1 MESRRKRVLI
11 AEDNPALSRVL
22 EFNLTKGGFD
32 ATVAPNGLVAWQHA
46 TKEHFDAIIT
56 DQQMPEMTGVELCQQ
71 IRSLPRY
78 EKTPIVMLTAKY
90 LEMELPKIRDE
101 LNLSAT
107 FPKPFSPQ
115 RVVHEVQQ
123 LLVV

>member
-1 MESRRKRVLI
+1 MENRRKRVLI

-22 EFNLTKGGFD
+22 EFNLTGGGFD
-32 ATVAPNGLVAWQHA
+32 ATVAPNGRVAWQHA
-46 TKEHFDAIIT
+46 AQEHFDVIIT
-56 DQQMPEMTGVELCQQ
+56 DQRMPEMTGVELCQQ
-71 IRSLPRY
+71 VRSLPRY
-78 EKTPIVMLTAKY
+78 AKTPIVMLTAKY

-101 LNLSAT
+101 LNISAT

-115 RVVHEVQQ
+115 RIVREVEQ